1 MKLIT
6 FANLANI
13 DTLLNNKDLDHF
25 DKVYSDGFLLT
36 MLVNIFQKKKIIR
49 RSFDFTSMAKE
60 VIFNSSNERIIFCGG
75 SANEII
81 SFKKN
86 LGAHKEKL
94 WIFLDGY
101 KEKSKLLPAIS
112 KYKPNVVI
120 LSLGS
125 GLQEEFAIKIKQ
137 KYKSKEIIVYTSG
150 AFISQTAIRKIIIQQ

>member
-1 MKLIT
+1 
-6 FANLANI
+6 
-13 DTLLNNKDLDHF
+13 
-25 DKVYSDGFLLT
+25 
-36 MLVNIFQKKKIIR
+36 
-49 RSFDFTSMAKE
+49 MAKE

-150 AFISQTAIRKIIIQQ
+150 AFISQTAIRKDYYPAIIDSLGLRWMYRALYNSHVRKRLFFNYPRNIFRIIFDSKFRRRVLDLVS